1 MIKFNQIDAVAG
13 IVVLY
18 EPTREVLRNI
28 QSYVEQVKQLF
39 IVDNSENADC
49 LLVEKI
55 KKINNAEYIGL
66 NENIGIAAAL
76 NIGAK
81 RAIEGGYEYLLTM
94 DQDSYATSNFVKKLI
109 EIHCNYKSVGIA
121 APYPQNRIHKI
132 SPPDNSIHQ
141 IDKVITS
148 GALLNLRAYIEVGP
162 FMEEL
167 FIDYVDFEYC
177 FRLQR
182 SNYSIYINNDAIISH
197 SVGNLIKWKLIG
209 FKFYSTNHSPLRL
222 YYRTRNRFR
231 LRSLYKKY
239 YPSFFSSDMI
249 NLFKELLKVILVE
262 SNKMEKLKMTGLGYL
277 HYKQNKF
284 GSLNDIRKYEED

>member
-1 MIKFNQIDAVAG
+1 MIKSELKVAS
-13 IVVLY
+13 VVILY
-18 EPTREVLRNI
+18 NPALEVLKNI
-28 QSYVEQVKQLF
+28 IACTEQTE
-39 IVDNSENADC
+39 IVFVLDNSDSYNQTFID
-49 LLVEKI
+49 
-55 KKINNAEYIGL
+55 KINNIDKVEYYNFHSNLGV
-66 NENIGIAAAL
+66 AYAL
-76 NIGAK
+76 NFAANL
-81 RAIEGGYEYLLTM
+81 AIKNNFDFLLTM
-94 DQDSYATSNFVKKLI
+94 DQDSEATSNFVKKLI
-109 EIHCNYKSVGIA
+109 EIHCNFKSVGIA

-182 SNYSIYINNDAIISH
+182 NNYSIYINNDAIISH

-249 NLFKELLKVILVE
+249 NLLKELLKVILVE

-284 GSLNDIRKYEED
+284 GSLNDIRKYKED

>member
-28 QSYVEQVKQLF
+28 QSYIEQVKQLF
-39 IVDNSENADC
+39 IVDNSENADY

-182 SNYSIYINNDAIISH
+182 NNYSIYINNDAIISH

-249 NLFKELLKVILVE
+249 NLLKELLKVILVE
-262 SNKMEKLKMTGLGYL
+262 SNKMGKLKMTGLGYL

-284 GSLNDIRKYEED
+284 GSLNDIRKY

>member
-1 MIKFNQIDAVAG
+1 MKSELKVAS
-13 IVVLY
+13 VVILY
-18 EPTREVLRNI
+18 NPALEVLKNI
-28 QSYVEQVKQLF
+28 IACTEQTE
-39 IVDNSENADC
+39 IVFVLDNSDSYNQTLID
-49 LLVEKI
+49 
-55 KKINNAEYIGL
+55 KINNIDKVEYHNFNSNLGV
-66 NENIGIAAAL
+66 AYAL
-76 NIGAK
+76 NFAANL
-81 RAIEGGYEYLLTM
+81 AIKNNFDFLLTM
-94 DQDSYATSNFVKKLI
+94 DQDSEATSNFVKKLI
-109 EIHCNYKSVGIA
+109 EIHRNFKSVGIA

-132 SPPDNSIHQ
+132 LPPDNSIHQ
-141 IDKVITS
+141 INKVITS

-182 SNYSIYINNDAIISH
+182 NNYSIYINNDAIIYH

-209 FKFYSTNHSPLRL
+209 FRFYSTNHSPLRL

-231 LRSLYKKY
+231 VKSLYKKY
-239 YPSFFSSDMI
+239 YRSFFRSDMI
-249 NLFKELLKVILVE
+249 NLLKELLKIILVE

-284 GSLNDIRKYEED
+284 GSLNDIRKHKEV